1 MVAQFVKTVY
11 VKRGFELDVEF
22 NVSFDEFQTLCLDA
36 EAEDSGKA
44 PAVLVYT
51 DKAGQVT

>member
-51 DKAGQVT
+51 EKAGQVT